1 MNLAAE
7 SPVFDVSDLTALV
20 CVDQVQYQ
28 KMIVAQ
34 LSDLGYKVH
43 LGLFEEDVLL
53 KLATYSYNVVVV
65 YENFKSTSLEQ
76 NPILRE
82 LVKRPG
88 SLRRD
93 HFVILLTHGGATNDA
108 TLAFSLSVDQ
118 VINVADIGSFKPVL
132 RRGIV
137 AARRSFSTI
146 SRGARDLSGVL
157 IEDARGRAIFGKVSC
172 SRMRPHDNFCVHRHE
187 ARSMGS
193 IYLGFGQASGNRSSS
208 SAALSLR
215 RGEPA

>member
-1 MNLAAE
+1 MNLATE
-7 SPVFDVSDLTALV
+7 SPVFDASDLTALV

-34 LSDLGYKVH
+34 LTDLGYKVH

-88 SLRRD
+88 ALRRE
-93 HFVILLTHGGATNDA
+93 HFVLML
-108 TLAFSLSVDQ
+108 
-118 VINVADIGSFKPVL
+118 
-132 RRGIV
+132 
-137 AARRSFSTI
+137 
-146 SRGARDLSGVL
+146 
-157 IEDARGRAIFGKVSC
+157 
-172 SRMRPHDNFCVHRHE
+172 
-187 ARSMGS
+187 
-193 IYLGFGQASGNRSSS
+193 
-208 SAALSLR
+208 
-215 RGEPA
+215 